1 MTTPKVTQ
9 PRKRVRTRR
18 ISPSQPP
25 ASAYHPVYS
34 FQSCSEPNCYELHVP
49 EATGSTKCP
58 ECLAAS
64 KRGAA

>member
-1 MTTPKVTQ
+1 MTNQRTTT
-9 PRKRVRTRR
+9 KRRIRTRR
-18 ISPSQPP
+18 ITPSQPP

-34 FQSCSEPNCYELHVP
+34 FQSCSEPDCYELHVP
-49 EATGSTKCP
+49 EATGDTRCP